1 MMIHYELFNH
11 FASYINTIQF
21 QISSGL
27 EFSEKVL
34 ANNFAL
40 SEAEDN
46 TSGQNVH
53 YITNI

>member
-1 MMIHYELFNH
+1 MIHYELFNH